1 MNRPEQFTKID
12 LTPKRHHGYAV
23 LLFIFGTLFP
33 PLAVAARFG
42 VGGDFWLNLLLT
54 ICGYFPGHGHNFY
67 IQNIRNNKN
76 NRRTPK
82 WVQRYGLVDTSEIE
96 RKKKRSQWASRY
108 DERLPHSALEGQ
120 ELEEGQVA
128 GGTPNAESGDPF
140 ARRNGDPTLW
150 REEDEHYYNGEGR
163 SRRRANSVQSGSQ
176 SSISGRRWQYPANF
190 NEATEVEGVEL
201 DGRKSKGKKKGSS
214 SKKSKDKKDR
224 WGRTAD
230 AHAGVGYEDVDGGRK
245 KKKKKSRTT
254 DDALGTSRPSDS
266 SISRRYSSASDI
278 EGPEDAVGGLYGE
291 RTALRSADSA
301 EPRRN
306 SVDPLNH
313 QF

>member
-1 MNRPEQFTKID
+1 MNRPEQFTKVD

-23 LLFIFGTLFP
+23 LLFIFGTFFP
-33 PLAVAARFG
+33 PIAVAARFG

-54 ICGYFPGHGHNFY
+54 VCGYFPGHGHNFY

-82 WVQRYGLVDTSEIE
+82 WAVRYGLVDTTEIE

-128 GGTPNAESGDPF
+128 GNTSNSELGDPST
-140 ARRNGDPTLW
+140 RRNGDPTTLW
-150 REEDEHYYNGEGR
+150 REEDENYYNGGNR
-163 SRRRANSVQSGSQ
+163 PRAGSVQSGSQ
-176 SSISGRRWQYPANF
+176 SSLSGRRWHYPANF
-190 NEATEVEGVEL
+190 NEATEVEGAEL
-201 DGRKSKGKKKGSS
+201 DGRKGKGKKKSSS
-214 SKKSKDKKDR
+214 SKRGKDKKDR

-230 AHAGVGYEDVDGGRK
+230 AHAGVGYEDVDSGRK
-245 KKKKKSRTT
+245 KKKKKSRTV
-254 DDALGTSRPSDS
+254 DDTLGTSRRSDS
-266 SISRRYSSASDI
+266 NISRRYSSASDI

-306 SVDPLNH
+306 TVDPMNH

>member
-23 LLFIFGTLFP
+23 LLFIFGTFFP

-42 VGGDFWLNLLLT
+42 IGSDFWLNLLLT

-76 NRRTPK
+76 HKRTPK
-82 WVQRYGLVDTSEIE
+82 WALRYGLIDDSEIQ

-120 ELEEGQVA
+120 EYEEGQTA
-128 GGTPNAESGDPF
+128 GETPRNEQTDPF
-140 ARRNGDPTLW
+140 ARRSGDPTLW
-150 REEDEHYYNGEGR
+150 GEEDESYYNGGNRPR
-163 SRRRANSVQSGSQ
+163 SGTVRSDSQ
-176 SSISGRRWQYPANF
+176 SSLSNRRWHYPANF
-190 NEATEVEGVEL
+190 NEATEVEGVEM
-201 DGRKSKGKKKGSS
+201 DGRKSKGKKKS
-214 SKKSKDKKDR
+214 SKRGKDKDKKDR

-230 AHAGVGYEDVDGGRK
+230 AHAGTGYEDVDSTRK
-245 KKKKKSRTT
+245 KKKKRSKTT
-254 DDALGTSRPSDS
+254 DDESNL
-266 SISRRYSSASDI
+266 SRRHSSVSDI

-291 RTALRSADSA
+291 RTALRSADA
-301 EPRRN
+301 PEPRRN
-306 SVDPLNH
+306 GTDPMDH